1 MTVAEALR
9 HGAAR
14 LRAAGIDN
22 PRLEARLLLAHAM
35 GCDTA
40 ELIRAPDAPAP
51 AYDGLLDRRVAH
63 EPLAYI
69 VGHRGFWSLD
79 FAVSPATLIPRPDT
93 ETLIEA
99 ALTMP
104 PPGARRILDLGTG
117 TGCILLTL
125 LHEWPDA
132 FGIGIDRAPAA
143 AALARRNA
151 VALGLADRAAF
162 VCGDWAAPLVGRFDM
177 VVSNPPYIR
186 TAEIPGL
193 MPDVARYEPRG
204 ALDGGADG
212 YDAYRGIT
220 ADLPRLL
227 TPSGTAILELGAGQ
241 ADGVAALAADAGL
254 ISETRRDLA
263 GIARAIVLRWPGP

>member
-99 ALTMP
+99 ALAMP

>member
-40 ELIRAPDAPAP
+40 GLIRAPDAPA
-51 AYDGLLDRRVAH
+51 ADYDALLDRRVAH

-69 VGHRGFWSLD
+69 VGRRGFWSLD

-99 ALTMP
+99 ALAMP

-125 LHEWPDA
+125 LHEWPEA
-132 FGIGIDRAPAA
+132 LGIGIDLSPDA
-143 AALARRNA
+143 AALARQNA
-151 VALGLADRAAF
+151 ISLGLADRSAF
-162 VCGDWAAPLVGRFDM
+162 LCGDWAEAVSGTFDLVA
-177 VVSNPPYIR
+177 SNPPYIR
-186 TAEIPGL
+186 SADIPGL
-193 MPDVARYEPRG
+193 MPDVARYEPHG
-204 ALDGGADG
+204 ALDGGTDG
-212 YDAYRGIT
+212 YDAYRRLV

-227 TPSGTAILELGAGQ
+227 APRGVAILELGIGQ
-241 ADGVAALAADAGL
+241 AETVAYLAMAAGL
-254 ISETRRDLA
+254 VSETRRDLG
-263 GIARAIVLRWPGP
+263 GIARAIVLRRPET

>member
-51 AYDGLLDRRVAH
+51 AYDRLLDRRVAH

-69 VGHRGFWSLD
+69 VGRRGFWSLD

-99 ALTMP
+99 ALAMP

-125 LHEWPDA
+125 LHAWPEA
-132 FGIGIDRAPAA
+132 LGIGIDLSPAA
-143 AALARRNA
+143 AALARQNA
-151 VALGLADRAAF
+151 ISLGLADRSAF
-162 VCGDWAAPLVGRFDM
+162 LCGDWAEAVSGRFDL

-186 TAEIPGL
+186 SADIPGL
-193 MPDVARYEPRG
+193 MPDVAQYEPHR
-204 ALDGGADG
+204 ALDGGTDG
-212 YDAYRGIT
+212 YDAYRRLV

-227 TPSGTAILELGAGQ
+227 APRGVAILELGIGQ
-241 ADGVAALAADAGL
+241 AETVANLAMAAGL
-254 ISETRRDLA
+254 VSETRRDLG
-263 GIARAIVLRWPGP
+263 GIARAIVLRRPER